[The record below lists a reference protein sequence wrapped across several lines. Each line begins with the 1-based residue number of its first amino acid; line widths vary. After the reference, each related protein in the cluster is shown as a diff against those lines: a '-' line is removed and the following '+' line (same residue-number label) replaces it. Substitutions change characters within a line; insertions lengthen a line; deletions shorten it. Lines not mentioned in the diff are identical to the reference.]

1 MRKLSYMLAGMMIS
15 VWGCASMQSGQSSP
29 GPTGVPSQPVITRS
43 YASEKIRLGD
53 TWKAYINASDPGGAM
68 KYIVVT
74 VSQFGSGGAY
84 PVSYIRIKGENSR
97 EFSGYVYL
105 NTSQNLHQGLHF
117 TNITLTAEVK
127 SKTGK
132 TSEPVTFPL
141 HFSNEKQAPP
151 PQGVFQE
158 KELGPIMITIE
169 PANKMD

>member
-1 MRKLSYMLAGMMIS
+1 MRKLSFTLTGIMIL
-15 VWGCASMQSGQSSP
+15 VWACASMQSGQTSP
-29 GPTGVPSQPVITRS
+29 GSTGVPSKPVITKS
-43 YASEKIRLGD
+43 YAAEKMRLGD
-53 TWKAYINASDPGGAM
+53 TWKVYINALDPGGAM

-74 VSQFGSGGAY
+74 VSQAGIGGAY

-97 EFSGYVYL
+97 ELSGYVYL
-105 NTSQNLHQGLHF
+105 NTSQNLHQGLYF

-127 SKTGK
+127 SKTGI

-141 HFSNEKQAPP
+141 LFANIAQAPP

-158 KELGPIMITIE
+158 KELGPVMITIA